1 MECKFRALGLGK
13 THHMEESSGRVF
25 DSGYEEA
32 GAGRQAHR
40 GNMAACGLLVT
51 GKSLYYSEVYLP
63 IYNSYSKVLNTT
75 SVVYKLDYKE
85 NHTGKPRGGSWGN
98 VPHATAL
105 NSTATR
111 GG

>member
-51 GKSLYYSEVYLP
+51 GKPLCTILKS
-63 IYNSYSKVLNTT
+63 IYQSIIVTVKY
-75 SVVYKLDYKE
+75 
-85 NHTGKPRGGSWGN
+85 
-98 VPHATAL
+98 
-105 NSTATR
+105 
-111 GG
+111 